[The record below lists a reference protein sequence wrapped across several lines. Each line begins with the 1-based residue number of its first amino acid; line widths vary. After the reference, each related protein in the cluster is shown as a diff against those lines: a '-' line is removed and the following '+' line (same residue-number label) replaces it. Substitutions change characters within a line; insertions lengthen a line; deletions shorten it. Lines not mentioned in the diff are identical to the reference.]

1 MSYLSHNYDSSYN
14 PSSNPS
20 NAASFS
26 NAASVLSSPHNLS
39 LKVMR
44 ISAPSLSTIDRPYF
58 ESNPFPNAS
67 ISHLSSLPNPSTIT
81 QQDKD
86 SQSRIDAIP
95 SSTSTSSD
103 PKLDQARQ
111 ALQQAS
117 RSEAVTNDDHLFN
130 NASASASGSG
140 NQAGISTG
148 RDWNI
153 SSTVVLPSS
162 FGTICEYSIR
172 FGIWGTT
179 ALRFKGR
186 EEGCVTIGS
195 IVSRENELLVF

>member
-14 PSSNPS
+14 PSINPS
-20 NAASFS
+20 NAPSIS

-58 ESNPFPNAS
+58 ESNSSPRTS
-67 ISHLSSLPNPSTIT
+67 ITHLNSLPNPSTIT
-81 QQDKD
+81 KQEKD
-86 SQSRIDAIP
+86 GQSRITAIP
-95 SSTSTSSD
+95 STSTSSD

-117 RSEAVTNDDHLFN
+117 RSEAVTNDDHLFI
-130 NASASASGSG
+130 NASASGNGS
-140 NQAGISTG
+140 QAGISTG

-162 FGTICEYSIR
+162 FGTICECSIQSHVSE
-172 FGIWGTT
+172 TT
-179 ALRFKGR
+179 ISGPGAVL
-186 EEGCVTIGS
+186 
-195 IVSRENELLVF
+195 

>member
-20 NAASFS
+20 NASSFS

-58 ESNPFPNAS
+58 ESNSFPRTS
-67 ISHLSSLPNPSTIT
+67 ISHLSSLPNPSTLT

-86 SQSRIDAIP
+86 GQSRIDAIT

-103 PKLDQARQ
+103 PKLNQARQ

-117 RSEAVTNDDHLFN
+117 GSEAVTNDDHLFN
-130 NASASASGSG
+130 NASASGRK
-140 NQAGISTG
+140 AGISTG

-162 FGTICEYSIR
+162 FGTICE
-172 FGIWGTT
+172 
-179 ALRFKGR
+179 
-186 EEGCVTIGS
+186 
-195 IVSRENELLVF
+195 